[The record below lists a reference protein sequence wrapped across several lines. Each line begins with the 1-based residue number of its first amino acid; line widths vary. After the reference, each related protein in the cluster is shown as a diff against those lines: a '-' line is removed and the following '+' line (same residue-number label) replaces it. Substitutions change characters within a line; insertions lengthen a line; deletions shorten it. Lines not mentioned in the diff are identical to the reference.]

1 MIDFNSRISV
11 RNFGRPVMLMS
22 DRLMSTF
29 SYYAL
34 RLEYGVACL
43 LIYLI
48 LAVFL
53 LVQMFIVDVGGPTFA
68 SLPILAFEG
77 ATRRNTPNLQ
87 AG

>member
-1 MIDFNSRISV
+1 
-11 RNFGRPVMLMS
+11 MLMS
-22 DRLMSTF
+22 DRLISTF

-34 RLEYGVACL
+34 RLGYGAACL
-43 LIYLI
+43 LIFLT

-53 LVQMFIVDVGGPTFA
+53 LVQMFIVDIGGPAFA